1 MRDTIYNAIAAF
13 VILTIAVGFVFGLV
27 SMGKRWH
34 AAEACQ
40 EDEAWIAV
48 DHNTPNAFVDSH
60 GVTRACINIDDME
73 LYRFEG
79 ETLWRIK

>member
-1 MRDTIYNAIAAF
+1 MRDTIYNAIAVF

-34 AAEACQ
+34 AAENCR

-48 DHNTPNAFVDSH
+48 DYNTPNAFVDSN
-60 GVTRACINIDDME
+60 GVTRACVNVEEINDV
-73 LYRFEG
+73 LQP
-79 ETLWRIK
+79 